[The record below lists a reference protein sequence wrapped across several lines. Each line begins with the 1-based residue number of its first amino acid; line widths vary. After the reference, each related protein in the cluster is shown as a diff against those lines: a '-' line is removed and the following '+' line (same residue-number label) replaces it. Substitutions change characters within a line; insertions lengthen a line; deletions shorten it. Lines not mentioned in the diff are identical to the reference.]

1 MKQEIREILEK
12 EKEKEYVELLDELG
26 WFKQI
31 EKDYGQLYREN
42 KSRLSSEFLY
52 PLIKWLW
59 LKDEYRGILEK
70 ILIESKHDVKKYP
83 YPTRSALAKALSVF
97 GVPFNHAFNRINI
110 LIEKDYLQEI
120 IVGKAI
126 LVRPNKFEPGEVEKF
141 NEICE
146 MFKDCL

>member
-12 EKEKEYVELLDELG
+12 EKGKEYVELLDELG